1 MAAVSVAACQGC
13 RSGPPQPGAGP
24 GASPAAGP
32 APTLRLYLAS
42 TIAGALEP
50 CGCSKNQLGGID
62 HLGAYIASQQKQAP
76 ASLLAAVGPV
86 FFLDPVLRGEQTTQD
101 RWKAEALATT
111 LQKAGFVAWAPGAND
126 WADGAATL
134 ASLREKSGGAL
145 LAANLGGATA
155 GAAATALREA
165 GGLKVGFVGLSAP
178 ARSGVAPEGVEVKP
192 SAEPLRAAIAQLKQ
206 QGAQVLVGLF
216 ALPRGEAL
224 RLIEGTPELHV
235 AAVGKP
241 YEQGEANDKPLPP
254 VLIGSTLVVQS
265 SNHLQTVAVVDLHVR
280 DGSFSFQ
287 DGSGVEGPA
296 RPPPPTGSFFRASTV
311 NITVDLGRDDG
322 IYLAMLDYYRKVNDH
337 NRVAFA
343 DRKAPPAGPDGNRY
357 VGVNACSPCHAGAR
371 EVWNKTAHARAYKTL
386 ADQHKEFNLDC
397 VGCHVTGYQ
406 KPAGSTVTDN
416 ALLRDVQC
424 EECHGPGG
432 RHVENPSDK
441 SRIIARPTAESCV
454 SGCHHP
460 PHVEGFDAVA
470 RMAAILGP
478 GHQKK

>member
-1 MAAVSVAACQGC
+1 
-13 RSGPPQPGAGP
+13 
-24 GASPAAGP
+24 
-32 APTLRLYLAS
+32 
-42 TIAGALEP
+42 
-50 CGCSKNQLGGID
+50 
-62 HLGAYIASQQKQAP
+62 
-76 ASLLAAVGPV
+76 
-86 FFLDPVLRGEQTTQD
+86 
-101 RWKAEALATT
+101 
-111 LQKAGFVAWAPGAND
+111 
-126 WADGAATL
+126 
-134 ASLREKSGGAL
+134 
-145 LAANLGGATA
+145 
-155 GAAATALREA
+155 
-165 GGLKVGFVGLSAP
+165 
-178 ARSGVAPEGVEVKP
+178 
-192 SAEPLRAAIAQLKQ
+192 
-206 QGAQVLVGLF
+206 
-216 ALPRGEAL
+216 
-224 RLIEGTPELHV
+224 
-235 AAVGKP
+235 VGKP

-357 VGVNACSPCHAGAR
+357 VGINACSSCHAGAR

-432 RHVENPSDK
+432 RHIENPSDK

-470 RMAAILGP
+470 KMSAILGP